1 MIELAIITEMGED
14 YKNLFHFRKLLR
26 FKFSNN
32 KNISTKFEL
41 KNQRELNKEL
51 EQIQINFEIES
62 ENYLDQNLKMV

>member
-51 EQIQINFEIES
+51 EQI
-62 ENYLDQNLKMV
+62 